1 MRPPIATSTIY
12 QYIQI
17 TVGEIGAF
25 SRQILTALIPTQK
38 FSVRPLA
45 ANYAN
50 SPTQTLSAL

>member
-1 MRPPIATSTIY
+1 MLPPIATSTIY
-12 QYIQI
+12 QYVQI

-45 ANYAN
+45 TNYAN
-50 SPTQTLSAL
+50 SPTFPLEAL